1 MRARVVVL
9 PRPDIL
15 DPQGRAVGHALAS
28 LGFGGVQGVR
38 VGRVIDVDL
47 DDRLDRALA
56 AAQVDAM
63 ARELLANPVIE
74 DFAVEWPAG

>member
-28 LGFGGVQGVR
+28 LGFAGVRSVR

-47 DDRLDRALA
+47 DDGLDRTTAQ
-56 AAQVDAM
+56 AQVEAM
-63 ARELLANPVIE
+63 GRELLANPVIE
-74 DFAVEWPAG
+74 DFRVEWPAA